1 MKKRIVISAIAAAA
15 LISAPA
21 QINNPST
28 EGYYSRALHMYQDK
42 NYNGCIDQMSHLL
55 ELNPTPQQREDADY
69 YIAMSSMAKG
79 ESNAIE
85 LLNKF
90 LENYPAS
97 LHRMDVVNAKG
108 DYYFSREQ
116 YAIALSEYKL
126 VDVEALLDPKKEDYT
141 YRKSYCYLK
150 LTDYADAEAGFKNLC
165 STKKYGNSAKFYCGY
180 IAYVKSNYNEALS
193 YFSQVDPKSELG
205 DMTNYYKSQIYFF
218 REDYAKAQSEASKL
232 LNKDV
237 DALYI
242 AEANRIVG
250 ESLYNQGDVVGAIPY
265 LKKYISSV
273 EEPLPTSRYIL
284 GVCQYKN
291 QEYSQAIE
299 NLEYATGLDN
309 EMGQGA
315 YLMIG
320 QAMLKQG
327 NVQAAMMALEKAM
340 KMSHNIEMQ
349 EIAFYNYAVASM
361 QGGSIPFGS
370 SVANFEEFLRR
381 YPESSYAPKVQE
393 YIVTGYMTDKN
404 YERALAS
411 IEAINNPND
420 KILGAKQRVLY
431 SLGVKEYN
439 LGNESQA
446 ITRFI
451 QSKELASYDANL
463 ARETELWLGNCYY
476 NQDNYVGAIDA
487 YNSYLEALGDEES
500 DNLPLVYYNLA
511 YSYFQNK
518 QYDEAVNIFNKF
530 VGNPKNIESRV
541 VADAYCRIADCQYMK
556 KDFSAAMKSY
566 EKAYNTNVKEG
577 DYALYQQAMMQGNI
591 KDINGKIKTL
601 NNVVDLYPSSSI
613 MPMVLL
619 ELAESYVE
627 KNDYNKAIATYKRLV
642 SKYPSTAQGRNGC
655 LQLAVAYVNNGEKDK
670 AIETYKSVIMN
681 YATSSEAR
689 LASRN
694 LMDLYAADNNL
705 DLYTAFMSTV
715 PGAQPIDHSELEEA
729 AYFAAETVYN
739 EKADIEQLREYV
751 VKYPKSTYVPSALAL
766 LIEYENENGN
776 YEQALEYAEELI
788 TRFPDN
794 EAVEYALMIKA
805 DLEYD
810 NNQKELALADYE
822 RLEERASTSQACN
835 DARLGVLRA
844 AFDLAKYDLV
854 VKKADQLLGAQLGS
868 ELNAEVLYKKAYSL
882 NKLNR
887 SSEAVEIWSQLKD
900 NVEIIYGSMSAV
912 ELAQYYFDNNNLEES
927 RRIIEAFVESPTP
940 FNYWLARG
948 YILISDISRK
958 EGRIFEANE
967 YLRTLRSNYPGS
979 EQDIFN
985 LIDERLK

>member
-1 MKKRIVISAIAAAA
+1 MGIFW
-15 LISAPA
+15 
-21 QINNPST
+21 
-28 EGYYSRALHMYQDK
+28 GK
-42 NYNGCIDQMSHLL
+42 NA
-55 ELNPTPQQREDADY
+55 R
-69 YIAMSSMAKG
+69 
-79 ESNAIE
+79 
-85 LLNKF
+85 F
-90 LENYPAS
+90 LA
-97 LHRMDVVNAKG
+97 
-108 DYYFSREQ
+108 
-116 YAIALSEYKL
+116 
-126 VDVEALLDPKKEDYT
+126 
-141 YRKSYCYLK
+141 
-150 LTDYADAEAGFKNLC
+150 
-165 STKKYGNSAKFYCGY
+165 FYCGY

-411 IEAINNPND
+411 IETINNPND

-487 YNSYLEALGDEES
+487 YNSYLEALGNEES
-500 DNLPLVYYNLA
+500 DNLPLAL
-511 YSYFQNK
+511 ST
-518 QYDEAVNIFNKF
+518 
-530 VGNPKNIESRV
+530 
-541 VADAYCRIADCQYMK
+541 MK
-556 KDFSAAMKSY
+556 D
-566 EKAYNTNVKEG
+566 
-577 DYALYQQAMMQGNI
+577 
-591 KDINGKIKTL
+591 
-601 NNVVDLYPSSSI
+601 
-613 MPMVLL
+613 
-619 ELAESYVE
+619 
-627 KNDYNKAIATYKRLV
+627 
-642 SKYPSTAQGRNGC
+642 
-655 LQLAVAYVNNGEKDK
+655 
-670 AIETYKSVIMN
+670 
-681 YATSSEAR
+681 
-689 LASRN
+689 
-694 LMDLYAADNNL
+694 
-705 DLYTAFMSTV
+705 
-715 PGAQPIDHSELEEA
+715 
-729 AYFAAETVYN
+729 
-739 EKADIEQLREYV
+739 
-751 VKYPKSTYVPSALAL
+751 
-766 LIEYENENGN
+766 
-776 YEQALEYAEELI
+776 
-788 TRFPDN
+788 
-794 EAVEYALMIKA
+794 
-805 DLEYD
+805 
-810 NNQKELALADYE
+810 
-822 RLEERASTSQACN
+822 
-835 DARLGVLRA
+835 
-844 AFDLAKYDLV
+844 
-854 VKKADQLLGAQLGS
+854 
-868 ELNAEVLYKKAYSL
+868 
-882 NKLNR
+882 
-887 SSEAVEIWSQLKD
+887 
-900 NVEIIYGSMSAV
+900 
-912 ELAQYYFDNNNLEES
+912 
-927 RRIIEAFVESPTP
+927 
-940 FNYWLARG
+940 RG
-948 YILISDISRK
+948 PQRY
-958 EGRIFEANE
+958 
-967 YLRTLRSNYPGS
+967 
-979 EQDIFN
+979 
-985 LIDERLK
+985 